1 MDQIIQV
8 LISGILVGGIYAL
21 ISMGLNLILG
31 VVRIINF
38 AHGEFLMLA
47 MYISFFFYSVW
58 GLDPYVSAVFVVLI
72 LFVFGL
78 FIQRIIIQPIL
89 NTSATVKIF
98 VTLGLSITLQ
108 NFALMLWRADF
119 RSVHTAYQT
128 AVIHVGSVAVSI
140 PRLIAFIVAIL
151 VAFGMYLFLN
161 KTLVGKA
168 IRAVAMEKRAA
179 ALMGINV
186 KRIYLLAFA
195 IGSAIVGLAGA
206 LLIPIYY
213 VFPTVGTLF
222 VLISFVVVVLGGMG
236 SMLGAFLG
244 GIIIG
249 LVEAIAGVVIAPG
262 LKEAVYFVIFI
273 LVLLFRPSGLFS
285 LGKGSEEVGLK

>member
-1 MDQIIQV
+1 MDQILQV
-8 LISGILVGGIYAL
+8 LISGLLVGGIYAL

-58 GLDPYVSAVFVVLI
+58 GIDPYVSALLVALI

-78 FIQRIIIQPIL
+78 IIQRLVIQPIL
-89 NTSATVKIF
+89 DTSATVKIF

-128 AVIHVGSVAVSI
+128 SVFKVGSVAISV
-140 PRLIAFIVAIL
+140 PRLIAFGVALL
-151 VAFGMYLFLN
+151 VAVGMYLFLN

-186 KRIYLLAFA
+186 KRIYLLAFGL
-195 IGSAIVGLAGA
+195 GSGIVGLAGA
-206 LLIPIYY
+206 LLMPIYY

-244 GIIIG
+244 GLIIG
-249 LVEAIAGVVIAPG
+249 LVEALAGVLISPG
-262 LKEAVYFVIFI
+262 LKEAVYFIIFL

>member
-47 MYISFFFYSVW
+47 MYISFFLYSIW
-58 GLDPYVSAVFVVLI
+58 GLDPYVSALLVTLI

-78 FIQRIIIQPIL
+78 FIQRVVIQPIL

-128 AVIHVGSVAVSI
+128 AVINVGSVAISI
-140 PRLIAFIVAIL
+140 PRLIAFVVAIL
-151 VAFGMYLFLN
+151 VAVGMYLFLN

-186 KRIYLLAFA
+186 KRIYLLAFGL
-195 IGSAIVGLAGA
+195 GSAIVGLAGA

-244 GIIIG
+244 GLLIG
-249 LVEAIAGVVIAPG
+249 LVEALAGVLIAPG
-262 LKEAVYFVIFI
+262 LKEAVYFIIFI